1 MTRGKFITIEGSEG
15 VGKTTQIAA
24 LRDSLVER
32 GLEVIVTR
40 EPGGTPRAEQIRELL
55 LTPTDEPMPMTCE
68 LLLMF
73 AARATHIE
81 NLIRPAL
88 ERGAWVVCDRFTDA
102 TYAYQGDGRGV
113 RREEIAN
120 LERFVQAELRPD
132 LTLLL
137 DAPIEIGRARAA
149 ARDAQ
154 SGTSDRFEQERREFF
169 ERVRNSYLERARPAL
184 LGTDAAEPALFLSK
198 SGRRLSTSDVRRR
211 LRAWTRKVGIPGPVS
226 PHALRHSFATHLLE
240 GGADLR
246 AIQELL
252 GHASIST
259 TQIYTRVESAR
270 LRDAYAKSHPRA

>member
-1 MTRGKFITIEGSEG
+1 MTPRGKFITIEGSEG

-24 LRDSLVER
+24 LRDSLQER

-40 EPGGTPRAEQIRELL
+40 EPGGTPRAERIRELL

-81 NLIRPAL
+81 NLIRPTL

-120 LERFVQAELRPD
+120 LERYVQAELRPD

-137 DAPIEIGRARAA
+137 DAPIAIGAARAA
-149 ARDAQ
+149 ERDA
-154 SGTSDRFEQERREFF
+154 GTGDRFGQERQDFF
-169 ERVRNSYLERARPAL
+169 ERVRNSYLERARSQPGRFAVI
-184 LGTDAAEPALFLSK
+184 DATADRESVREAIRAEVEIRLFM
-198 SGRRLSTSDVRRR
+198 R
-211 LRAWTRKVGIPGPVS
+211 P
-226 PHALRHSFATHLLE
+226 
-240 GGADLR
+240 
-246 AIQELL
+246 
-252 GHASIST
+252 
-259 TQIYTRVESAR
+259 
-270 LRDAYAKSHPRA
+270 

>member
-1 MTRGKFITIEGSEG
+1 MNRGKFITIEGSEG
-15 VGKTTQIAA
+15 MGKTTQIAA

-40 EPGGTPRAEQIRELL
+40 EPGGTPRAEQIR
-55 LTPTDEPMPMTCE
+55 E

-120 LERFVQAELRPD
+120 LERFVQEELRPD

-149 ARDAQ
+149 ARDAET
-154 SGTSDRFEQERREFF
+154 GASDRFEQERREFF
-169 ERVRNSYLERARPAL
+169 ERVRNSYLERARSQPGRFAVI
-184 LGTDAAEPALFLSK
+184 DATADRESVQHAIRAEVEIRLFM
-198 SGRRLSTSDVRRR
+198 R
-211 LRAWTRKVGIPGPVS
+211 P
-226 PHALRHSFATHLLE
+226 
-240 GGADLR
+240 
-246 AIQELL
+246 
-252 GHASIST
+252 
-259 TQIYTRVESAR
+259 
-270 LRDAYAKSHPRA
+270 

>member
-1 MTRGKFITIEGSEG
+1 MITRGKFITIEGSEG

-24 LRDSLVER
+24 LRDSLQER
-32 GLEVIVTR
+32 GLEVVVTR
-40 EPGGTPRAEQIRELL
+40 EPGGTPRAERIRELL

-120 LERFVQAELRPD
+120 LERYVQAELRPD

-137 DAPIEIGRARAA
+137 DAPIEIGAARAA
-149 ARDAQ
+149 ARDG
-154 SGTSDRFEQERREFF
+154 GTGDRFAQERQDFF
-169 ERVRNSYLERARPAL
+169 ERVRNSYLERARSQPGRFAVI
-184 LGTDAAEPALFLSK
+184 DATADRESVQQAIRAEVEIRLFM
-198 SGRRLSTSDVRRR
+198 R
-211 LRAWTRKVGIPGPVS
+211 P
-226 PHALRHSFATHLLE
+226 
-240 GGADLR
+240 
-246 AIQELL
+246 
-252 GHASIST
+252 
-259 TQIYTRVESAR
+259 
-270 LRDAYAKSHPRA
+270 

>member
-1 MTRGKFITIEGSEG
+1 MNRGKFITIEGSEG

-24 LRDSLVER
+24 LRDALAER
-32 GLEVIVTR
+32 GLDVIVTR
-40 EPGGTPRAEQIRELL
+40 EPGGTPRAEAIRELL

-120 LERFVQAELRPD
+120 LERYVQAELRPD

-137 DAPIEIGRARAA
+137 DAPIDIGRARAA
-149 ARDAQ
+149 ARDAET
-154 SGTSDRFEQERREFF
+154 GTSDRFEQERQEFF
-169 ERVRNSYLERARPAL
+169 ERVRNSYLERARSQPGRFAVI
-184 LGTDAAEPALFLSK
+184 DATADRESVQHAILAEVEIRLFM
-198 SGRRLSTSDVRRR
+198 R
-211 LRAWTRKVGIPGPVS
+211 P
-226 PHALRHSFATHLLE
+226 
-240 GGADLR
+240 
-246 AIQELL
+246 
-252 GHASIST
+252 
-259 TQIYTRVESAR
+259 
-270 LRDAYAKSHPRA
+270 

>member
-1 MTRGKFITIEGSEG
+1 MNRGKFITIEGSEG
-15 VGKTTQIAA
+15 MGKTTQIAA

-137 DAPIEIGRARAA
+137 DAPIEIGVARVA
-149 ARDAQ
+149 ARD
-154 SGTSDRFEQERREFF
+154 GEGKRDRFEQERQDFF
-169 ERVRNSYLERARPAL
+169 ERVRSAYLERARAQPGRFAVI
-184 LGTDAAEPALFLSK
+184 DATADRESVQQAILAEVEIRLFM
-198 SGRRLSTSDVRRR
+198 R
-211 LRAWTRKVGIPGPVS
+211 P
-226 PHALRHSFATHLLE
+226 
-240 GGADLR
+240 
-246 AIQELL
+246 
-252 GHASIST
+252 
-259 TQIYTRVESAR
+259 
-270 LRDAYAKSHPRA
+270 

>member
-1 MTRGKFITIEGSEG
+1 MIRGKFITIEGSEG

-24 LRDSLVER
+24 LRDSLLER

-102 TYAYQGDGRGV
+102 TYAYQGYGRGM
-113 RREEIAN
+113 RREEIAS
-120 LERFVQAELRPD
+120 LELFVQAELRPD

-137 DAPIEIGRARAA
+137 DAPIDIGASRAA
-149 ARDAQ
+149 ARDAET
-154 SGTSDRFEQERREFF
+154 GGERDRFEQERSEFF
-169 ERVRNSYLERARPAL
+169 ERVRNGYLERARSQPGRFAVI
-184 LGTDAAEPALFLSK
+184 DATADRESVQQAIRAEVEIRLFM
-198 SGRRLSTSDVRRR
+198 R
-211 LRAWTRKVGIPGPVS
+211 P
-226 PHALRHSFATHLLE
+226 
-240 GGADLR
+240 
-246 AIQELL
+246 
-252 GHASIST
+252 
-259 TQIYTRVESAR
+259 
-270 LRDAYAKSHPRA
+270 

>member
-1 MTRGKFITIEGSEG
+1 MNLGKFITIEGSEG

-24 LRDSLVER
+24 LRDSLQER

-40 EPGGTPRAEQIRELL
+40 EPGGTPRAERIRELL
-55 LTPTDEPMPMTCE
+55 LTPTEEPMPMTCE

-102 TYAYQGDGRGV
+102 TYAYQGEGRGV

-137 DAPIEIGRARAA
+137 DAPIEIGAARAA
-149 ARDAQ
+149 ARD
-154 SGTSDRFEQERREFF
+154 GEGKRDRFEQERQDFF
-169 ERVRNSYLERARPAL
+169 ERVRNAYLERARSQPGRFAVI
-184 LGTDAAEPALFLSK
+184 DATADRGSVQQAILAEVEIRLFM
-198 SGRRLSTSDVRRR
+198 R
-211 LRAWTRKVGIPGPVS
+211 P
-226 PHALRHSFATHLLE
+226 
-240 GGADLR
+240 
-246 AIQELL
+246 
-252 GHASIST
+252 
-259 TQIYTRVESAR
+259 
-270 LRDAYAKSHPRA
+270 